1 MLLRPGL
8 RDPAMLTRR
17 FIPILFSCHLT
28 VFSLTLPSL
37 KNVTTERTVP
47 SDGNNGIQD
56 SEAHC
61 TQDRPIRSI
70 LPLSPDCI
78 VAVRMLPHNDY
89 IGTFHMGGGASLWRL
104 PHPEHHGS
112 CTVSVNLHED
122 RDEEMG
128 SWDDVLNAA
137 TKVVLGCRS
146 AFEPTGEQRTGG
158 WITAGAE
165 NGIVIE
171 VLKSRVRGTNGTVGA
186 TSLVD
191 VE

>member
-1 MLLRPGL
+1 MRSGL
-8 RDPAMLTRR
+8 GDPAMLTRR
-17 FIPILFSCHLT
+17 FIPILFSCHLN

-37 KNVTTERTVP
+37 INVTTERTVP
-47 SDGNNGIQD
+47 SDDKNGIWNA
-56 SEAHC
+56 EAHC
-61 TQDRPIRSI
+61 TQDRPTTSI

-89 IGTFHMGGGASLWRL
+89 IGTFHVGGEASLWRL
-104 PHPEHHGS
+104 PHVERYDS

-122 RDEEMG
+122 RDVEMG
-128 SWDDVLNAA
+128 SWEDVLNAA
-137 TKVVLGCRS
+137 VKVVLGCRS
-146 AFEPTGEQRTGG
+146 AFGPTGEQKTGG

-165 NGIVIE
+165 NGIVIN
-171 VLKSRVRGTNGTVGA
+171 VLKSRVQGSNGTVG